1 MSRSRRQR
9 REVGFYNSRYPG
21 QECLKDVSKLQWRTD
36 RQRLQ
41 RSRSTVPAF
50 HVVGSIDGRVD
61 HIRSHYGVYRD

>member
-1 MSRSRRQR
+1 MI
-9 REVGFYNSRYPG
+9 GFGVPPVIDNRFP
-21 QECLKDVSKLQWRTD
+21 LQGCIKTPVARTD

-41 RSRSTVPAF
+41 RSRFAVPAF